1 MTRLQARRLK
11 RCPAKLEL
19 LIEILNQIPPDFDLQ
34 EIDCDVENIEAIAGR
49 DFSTMFALAV
59 HDQIH
64 SRIKSLPLLFRR
76 RVWLALDVP
85 FDEVPIITDLVRY
98 FLDLSPNE
106 CLAQLEQRFSTPGL
120 AAQTYRHFVSLA
132 RAEYSFIKL
141 WREMLLTLSRA
152 ARDTTKGEV
161 FSSDRLPGSAYI
173 RLNSTGI
180 ITVSR
185 DLFSDAVDEVEASR
199 IRECDACN
207 RIFWAGRIDQKCC
220 SVKCNHTRHSRRT
233 RVMYQQGYYQGAHVS
248 AKEKRGLKKDS
259 GNSRKE

>member
-1 MTRLQARRLK
+1 MTRAQVRRLK

-19 LIEILNQIPPDFDLQ
+19 LIEILNLIPPDFELQ
-34 EIDCDVENIEAIAGR
+34 EIDCDIENIKATEDR
-49 DFSTMFALAV
+49 DFSTVRALAE
-59 HDQIH
+59 HDQIRA
-64 SRIKSLPLLFRR
+64 RIKSLPLLFRR

-85 FDEVPIITDLVRY
+85 FDEVPTSTDLVQY
-98 FLDLSPNE
+98 FLDLQSNE
-106 CLAQLEQRFSTPGL
+106 CLTQLEQRISTPKL
-120 AAQTYRHFVSLA
+120 AARTYRHVVSLA
-132 RAEYSFIKL
+132 KAEYSFIKL

-173 RLNSTGI
+173 RLNPTGI

-220 SVKCNHTRHSRRT
+220 SVKCNHKRHSRRT
-233 RVMYQQGYYQGAHVS
+233 RVRYQQGYYQGAHVS

-259 GNSRKE
+259 GDSKKE